1 MYKNIKSWISRLQ
14 TTTTVGFR
22 KHFKGKNDK
31 STFVLVKRMKH
42 ASEKSLLKLVRE
54 TTNSIACLE
63 KSSPPPEKN
72 PGIVTVIQW
81 NQWLSTRP
89 YMDAEI
95 YAAVRSHSL
104 FMAVKDQRFLE
115 KLMETIHGDIN
126 TRLVGLQ
133 YLGWAGTLDIFWNKK
148 SLTRYLI
155 S

>member
-1 MYKNIKSWISRLQ
+1 M
-14 TTTTVGFR
+14 
-22 KHFKGKNDK
+22 

-42 ASEKSLLKLVRE
+42 APEKSLLKLVRE
-54 TTNSIACLE
+54 TTNSITACLE
-63 KSSPPPEKN
+63 KSSPPLEKN
-72 PGIVTVIQW
+72 PDIVTVIQW
-81 NQWLSTRP
+81 NQWLSTGA

-133 YLGWAGTLDIFWNKK
+133 YLGWAGTLGIFRNKK
-148 SLTRYLI
+148 SLIRYLI